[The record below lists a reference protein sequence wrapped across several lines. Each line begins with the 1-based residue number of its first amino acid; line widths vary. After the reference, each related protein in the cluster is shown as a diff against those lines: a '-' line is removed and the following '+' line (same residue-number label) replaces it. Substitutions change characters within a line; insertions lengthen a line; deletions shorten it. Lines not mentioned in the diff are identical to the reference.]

1 VTAWISEMDS
11 VDLRD
16 EGGRLRTELDGFA
29 VEVLAGEVAAL
40 LNELTMA
47 SMVRGGLLR
56 GQSA

>member
-1 VTAWISEMDS
+1 MDS